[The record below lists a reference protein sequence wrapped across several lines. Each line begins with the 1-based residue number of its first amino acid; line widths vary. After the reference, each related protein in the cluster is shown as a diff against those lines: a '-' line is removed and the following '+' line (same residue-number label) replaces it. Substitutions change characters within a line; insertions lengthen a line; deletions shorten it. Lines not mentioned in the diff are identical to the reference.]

1 MLSGL
6 LSHPVSISTDISI
19 INTFIGFR
27 IKTHTYA
34 YHFPYHYGLD

>member
-19 INTFIGFR
+19 INTF
-27 IKTHTYA
+27 
-34 YHFPYHYGLD
+34 

>member
-19 INTFIGFR
+19 IN
-27 IKTHTYA
+27 
-34 YHFPYHYGLD
+34 

>member
-27 IKTHTYA
+27 
-34 YHFPYHYGLD
+34 